1 MKRRILVLAP
11 HTDDGEF
18 GCGGTISR
26 FIAEGDDVIYVAF
39 SAAEKSLPAG
49 CPPDTLRDEVREATK
64 VLGIPAGNL
73 RILDYP
79 VRDFPQ
85 FRQQILED
93 MIRMKQEINPDLVL
107 LPSTNDT
114 HQDHQVVSQEGF
126 RAFKTTSMLGYEL
139 PWNNLDFRTN
149 FFVCL
154 DEHHV
159 HRKIAAL
166 HCYQS
171 QQGRPYASA
180 EFVKSLAITRGTQ
193 IGSKYAEVFESIRWV
208 VKTDSEIEPGISER

>member
-18 GCGGTISR
+18 GCGGSISR
-26 FIAEGDDVIYVAF
+26 YLAEGDEVFYVAF
-39 SAAEKSLPAG
+39 SAAEKSLPPE
-49 CPPDTLRDEVREATK
+49 CPSDTLRNEVKEATR
-64 VLGIPAGNL
+64 VLGICECNL

-85 FRQQILED
+85 YRQQILED
-93 MIRMKQEINPDLVL
+93 MLRIKSEIEPDLVL
-107 LPSTNDT
+107 LPSLNDT

-139 PWNNLDFRTN
+139 PWNNLSFQTN

-154 DEHHV
+154 ETPHIEQ
-159 HRKIAAL
+159 KISAL
-166 HCYQS
+166 RCYRS
-171 QQGRPYASA
+171 QANRPYASA
-180 EFVKSLAITRGTQ
+180 EFIRSLAITRGTQ
-193 IGSKYAEVFESIRWV
+193 IGSTYAEVFESIRWV
-208 VKTDSEIEPGISER
+208 WRPGKRNA